1 MKKKPV
7 IIAGWDEKYT
17 KALCAA
23 LAREQYSPILVPSI
37 AEARPQLEKQPFR
50 VMLIDL
56 DQMALDNLSLKE
68 LRRRSPE
75 IGLVGLSS
83 RRFHQELEE
92 AMRNYIDACFEKTG
106 DYEDLLYWLKAVFEP
121 TAPQKEKTP

>member
-1 MKKKPV
+1 MEKKPV

-17 KALCAA
+17 KALFAT
-23 LAREQYSPILVPSI
+23 LEREQYSPILVPSI
-37 AEARPQLEKQPFR
+37 PDARPQLGKQPFR

-68 LRRRSPE
+68 LRRQFPE

-92 AMRNYIDACFEKTG
+92 AMSRYIDACFEKSQ
-106 DYEDLLYWLKAVFEP
+106 DYDDLLYWLKAVFESS
-121 TAPQKEKTP
+121 TGRKIK

>member
-1 MKKKPV
+1 MEKKSV

-17 KALCAA
+17 KALFAT
-23 LAREQYSPILVPSI
+23 LEREQYGPILVPSI
-37 AEARPQLEKQPFR
+37 PDARPQLGKQPFR

-68 LRRRSPE
+68 LRRQFPE

-92 AMRNYIDACFEKTG
+92 AMSRYIDACFEKSQ
-106 DYEDLLYWLKAVFEP
+106 DYDDLLYWLKAVFESS
-121 TAPQKEKTP
+121 TGRKIK